1 MKSMNLNLNVIFLLW
16 TLAESLHALVV
27 FVLVPIARAMIPT
40 IFLTDYNSGC
50 DLGSDGKD
58 DMESELRDVEA
69 DSVGNNEE
77 ENVKKFVQDTSLS
90 GYETENGMLHKSFQ
104 TTFTMV

>member
-1 MKSMNLNLNVIFLLW
+1 MKSMNLNFNVIFLLW

-27 FVLVPIARAMIPT
+27 FVLMPIARAMIPA
-40 IFLTDYNSGC
+40 IFVTDYSSGC
-50 DLGSDGKD
+50 DLDSDGKD
-58 DMESELRDVEA
+58 NIESELRDVEA

>member
-1 MKSMNLNLNVIFLLW
+1 MNLNLNVIFLLW

-27 FVLVPIARAMIPT
+27 FVLVPIAWAMIPT
-40 IFLTDYNSGC
+40 IFLTDYISGC

-69 DSVGNNEE
+69 ESVGNNEE
-77 ENVKKFVQDTSLS
+77 DNVKKFVLDTSLR
-90 GYETENGMLHKSFQ
+90 GYETENGMLHKSIQ
-104 TTFTMV
+104 TTVTMV